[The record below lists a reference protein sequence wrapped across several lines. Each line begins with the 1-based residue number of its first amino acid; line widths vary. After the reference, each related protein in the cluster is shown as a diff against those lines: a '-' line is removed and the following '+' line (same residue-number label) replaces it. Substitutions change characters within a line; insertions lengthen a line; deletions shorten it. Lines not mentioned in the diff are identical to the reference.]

1 MAKLKGE
8 KSDDNMIYIEDD
20 DFWLVV
26 WLVGWLVGWS
36 TSLGVAWREL
46 PPTHPLFQTM
56 IKRVIQGSKT
66 YAVILIRMLMRH
78 TMPLNKVFIRKMLIA
93 YRWISLFHCK

>member
-26 WLVGWLVGWS
+26 WLVVWLVGWLVNFFGC
-36 TSLGVAWREL
+36 SLERATTNR
-46 PPTHPLFQTM
+46 PTFPDNDKEGET
-56 IKRVIQGSKT
+56 
-66 YAVILIRMLMRH
+66 
-78 TMPLNKVFIRKMLIA
+78 RK
-93 YRWISLFHCK
+93 